1 MEIAVLRHDEVVRLD
16 PERVIALYAEL
27 GERAAEDTVERAMQE
42 MALRLGAMERD
53 WRRRDLAGLGRNARS
68 VARLSHEVGMA
79 TMARVGADVAAAA
92 AAGDVTACAAT
103 FARLR
108 RIGDRSLA
116 TVWDLRDMSG

>member
-1 MEIAVLRHDEVVRLD
+1 MEIAVLRQDEVVRLD
-16 PERVIALYAEL
+16 PERVMALYGEL
-27 GERAAEDTVERAMQE
+27 GERAAEEVIERAMQE

-68 VARLSHEVGMA
+68 IARLAHQVGMA
-79 TMARVGADVAAAA
+79 TMARVAADVAGAAA
-92 AAGDVTACAAT
+92 AMDVTACSAT

-116 TVWDLRDMSG
+116 ALWDLRDMSG

>member
-16 PERVIALYAEL
+16 PERVMSLYAEL
-27 GERAAEDTVERAMQE
+27 GEREAEHVVERAMQE

-53 WRRRDLAGLGRNARS
+53 WRRRDLAGLGRDART
-68 VARLSHEVGMA
+68 VARLSHQVGMA
-79 TMARVGADVAAAA
+79 TMGRVAADVAAAA
-92 AAGDVTACAAT
+92 AAMDVTACAAT

-116 TVWDLRDMSG
+116 AVWDIRDMSG

>member
-1 MEIAVLRHDEVVRLD
+1 MEIAVLRLDEVVRLD
-16 PERVIALYAEL
+16 AERVMALYCEL
-27 GERAAEDTVERAMQE
+27 GERAAEEVIERAMQE

-68 VARLSHEVGMA
+68 IARLAHEVGMA
-79 TMARVGADVAAAA
+79 TMARVAADVAAATLA
-92 AAGDVTACAAT
+92 MDVTACAAT

-116 TVWDLRDMSG
+116 AVWDLRDMSG